1 MRTRFARKTLLL
13 KKKKLARSPFILM
26 NQHAR
31 TRFARNRFARNTS
44 GEPMSER
51 LRMMAW
57 RNLVRHMRSRKK
69 EKVCHGKA
77 KKRRRGKGMRSSTR
91 SIPRIDCS
99 RDADQAS
106 AEPDDAGPALRG
118 HPTLVRG

>member
-1 MRTRFARKTLLL
+1 MN
-13 KKKKLARSPFILM
+13 PFILM
-26 NQHAR
+26 NQNAR
-31 TRFARNRFARNTS
+31 TRFARTRFVRTRFARNTS
-44 GEPMSER
+44 GEFMSER

-57 RNLVRHMRSRKK
+57 RNLVRHTRSSKK

-77 KKRRRGKGMRSSTR
+77 TKRRRGKGMRSSTR

-106 AEPDDAGPALRG
+106 AEPDDAGPALLG
-118 HPTLVRG
+118 HPTLVRE